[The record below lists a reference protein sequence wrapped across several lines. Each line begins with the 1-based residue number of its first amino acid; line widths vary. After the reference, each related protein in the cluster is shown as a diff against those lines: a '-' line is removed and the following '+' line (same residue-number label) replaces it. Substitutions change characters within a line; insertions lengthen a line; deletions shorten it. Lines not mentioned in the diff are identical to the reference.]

1 MDVSLNTLKTIPVY
15 KVFKVI
21 MTVSDIIK
29 LWFYKLVEIKLK
41 EKSYDIEMKYTSL

>member
-1 MDVSLNTLKTIPVY
+1 
-15 KVFKVI
+15 

-41 EKSYDIEMKYTSL
+41 EKSSDIETEIHVTLIGMYEPTYHFV